1 MANATAIWIFIS
13 IMLLICFY
21 FLFFICIA
29 DVSFSLAPCIDVI
42 LSTMVETFVTK
53 FRSSSLTDLDWKL
66 VSLLPQ
72 LPSSDCCSV

>member
-1 MANATAIWIFIS
+1 LATACGSHPPPRHLRSLMANATAIWIFIS

-42 LSTMVETFVTK
+42 LSYGGDFCNQIS
-53 FRSSSLTDLDWKL
+53 FFLFDGS
-66 VSLLPQ
+66 
-72 LPSSDCCSV
+72 